1 MGDNN
6 TAVLIIKA
14 IVAEQKSIIGPMAVD
29 LANKVNGVHISND
42 LVSIEVGGNTV
53 QVLGDLV
60 KQYEKLFGKASIEA
74 CKESIREANISISS
88 KDLPAV
94 LQ

>member
-1 MGDNN
+1 MD
-6 TAVLIIKA
+6 TSTLSKAVRA
-14 IVAEQKSIIGPMAVD
+14 IVVQQKSIIGPMAVD
-29 LANKVNGVHISND
+29 QANKVSGIHVSSD
-42 LVSIEVGGNTV
+42 LTSVEVSGSTN
-53 QVLGDLV
+53 QVLTALV
-60 KQYEKLFGKASIEA
+60 KQYERLFGKASVEA